1 MNMPYRTPMGSPMTP
16 NIDPGMYLEMQNQY
30 DVASGGYRPPRIP
43 GNKPPMKTGEWPLPP
58 WEQPASPPNPMGGGN
73 MSGPVATFPNTTP
86 MGGGGVGN
94 YPLHPTPMS
103 TPNINRN
110 PDFGNWPGNMQ
121 SPTTIPGGPLQE
133 SPLQAP
139 NFPAGGP
146 GMGEEPSWPSMGG
159 SPGMGGGGYQKPP
172 SSPTGGTYIPGG
184 PLQESPL
191 GGGMPGVRA
200 GEGGQ
205 MGGGM
210 SRPRTGGRRMPTGGG
225 QVIDGGW
232 DRGQRQGGNNQGGMG
247 AQRSYSS
254 SYNPN
259 TNRNRNTTSGRS
271 GGRRGFAAR
280 GNSMPATYN
289 NPNRYSTGGNMNA
302 NRLGSRAYGRR
313 QGSASPSS
321 SRYNPFFASGRY
333 QPRSGRG
340 SYDTGGLYSPGG
352 HYDRYPRSPGMPS
365 VTNRNTYNTRTYNT
379 NRNYDQRKTYNTQTF
394 NEGDTSIQGP
404 RIAKKMGRMQG
415 YNPMM
420 HGSQSRQIGGLRNLQ
435 RMLAAMRGGRR

>member
-110 PDFGNWPGNMQ
+110 PDFGNWPGNMR
-121 SPTTIPGGPLQE
+121 SPTT
-133 SPLQAP
+133 
-139 NFPAGGP
+139 
-146 GMGEEPSWPSMGG
+146 
-159 SPGMGGGGYQKPP
+159 
-172 SSPTGGTYIPGG
+172 IPGG

-259 TNRNRNTTSGRS
+259 TNRNQNTTSGRS

>member
-1 MNMPYRTPMGSPMTP
+1 MDMPNEYYNQGRRRGNQPGGMFYQTPMGMPTSMQSNPAMA
-16 NIDPGMYLEMQNQY
+16 MEMQNNY
-30 DVASGGYRPPRIP
+30 DVASGGYRPSPLP
-43 GNKPPMKTGEWPLPP
+43 GNRPPMMPGQMPP
-58 WEQPASPPNPMGGGN
+58 
-73 MSGPVATFPNTTP
+73 GPS
-86 MGGGGVGN
+86 M
-94 YPLHPTPMS
+94 
-103 TPNINRN
+103 
-110 PDFGNWPGNMQ
+110 PGM
-121 SPTTIPGGPLQE
+121 PIPKN
-133 SPLQAP
+133 PLQAP
-139 NFPAGGP
+139 NFPDGGP
-146 GMGEEPSWPSMGG
+146 GME
-159 SPGMGGGGYQKPP
+159 GYQGIPYEGNPGQAPP
-172 SSPTGGTYIPGG
+172 TRPELFPPTTGPTGGTRIPGG

-205 MGGGM
+205 MSEGM

-232 DRGQRQGGNNQGGMG
+232 DRGQRQGGGGSQRQGMLPPPPPSQRGNNQGGGGGMG

-259 TNRNRNTTSGRS
+259 TNRNRNTT
-271 GGRRGFAAR
+271 
-280 GNSMPATYN
+280 
-289 NPNRYSTGGNMNA
+289 NRYSTGGNMNA

-340 SYDTGGLYSPGG
+340 SYDTGGLYSPGSGGYSPGG
-352 HYDRYPRSPGMPS
+352 HYDRYPRSPGMPN
-365 VTNRNTYNTRTYNT
+365 VTNRNTYNNRTYNT
-379 NRNYDQRKTYNTQTF
+379 NRNYDQRRTYNTQTF
-394 NEGDTSIQGP
+394 NQGDTSIQGP

-415 YNPMM
+415 YSPMM

>member
-1 MNMPYRTPMGSPMTP
+1 MDMPNEYYNQGRRGRQPGGMPYQTPMGGMNDPIATFP
-16 NIDPGMYLEMQNQY
+16 NF
-30 DVASGGYRPPRIP
+30 
-43 GNKPPMKTGEWPLPP
+43 T
-58 WEQPASPPNPMGGGN
+58 PMGGGN
-73 MSGPVATFPNTTP
+73 MSGPVATFPNSTP

-110 PDFGNWPGNMQ
+110 PDFGNWPGNMR

-133 SPLQAP
+133 SPLKAP
-139 NFPAGGP
+139 NFPDGGP
-146 GMGEEPSWPSMGG
+146 GMGEEPSWPPMEG
-159 SPGMGGGGYQKPP
+159 SPGTGGGRYPRPP
-172 SSPTGGTYIPGG
+172 SRPTGGTYIPGG

-191 GGGMPGVRA
+191 GKGMPGFRA

-232 DRGQRQGGNNQGGMG
+232 NRGQRQGGNNQGGMG

-259 TNRNRNTTSGRS
+259 TNRNQNTT
-271 GGRRGFAAR
+271 
-280 GNSMPATYN
+280 
-289 NPNRYSTGGNMNA
+289 NRYSTGGNMNA
-302 NRLGSRAYGRR
+302 NRMRSGYNRNLSGPNSGFGRR

-321 SRYNPFFASGRY
+321 SRYNPFFLSGRY
-333 QPRSGRG
+333 QPRRAGG
-340 SYDTGGLYSPGG
+340 SYDTGGLYSPGGGGYFPGG

-365 VTNRNTYNTRTYNT
+365 VTNRNTYNNRTYNT

>member
-1 MNMPYRTPMGSPMTP
+1 MDMPNEYYNQGRRGRQPGGMPYQTPMGGMNEPIATFP
-16 NIDPGMYLEMQNQY
+16 NF
-30 DVASGGYRPPRIP
+30 
-43 GNKPPMKTGEWPLPP
+43 T
-58 WEQPASPPNPMGGGN
+58 PMGGGN

-110 PDFGNWPGNMQ
+110 PDFGNWPGNMR

-133 SPLQAP
+133 SPL
-139 NFPAGGP
+139 G
-146 GMGEEPSWPSMGG
+146 
-159 SPGMGGGGYQKPP
+159 K
-172 SSPTGGTYIPGG
+172 
-184 PLQESPL
+184 
-191 GGGMPGVRA
+191 GMPGVRA

-205 MGGGM
+205 MDGGM

-259 TNRNRNTTSGRS
+259 TNRNQNTTSGRS

-302 NRLGSRAYGRR
+302 SRMRSGYNTNLSGPNSGFGRR

-365 VTNRNTYNTRTYNT
+365 VTNRNTYNNRTY
-379 NRNYDQRKTYNTQTF
+379 NRNYDQRRTYNTQTF
-394 NEGDTSIQGP
+394 NEGDTSVQGP
-404 RIAKKMGRMQG
+404 RIAKKMERMQG